1 MRHLRP
7 RLPLQHAA
15 FAVTVSLCLVA
26 GCTTPSGGL
35 LVATDGAATGNV
47 VSPGGGNVV
56 APGSGNV
63 VAPGSGNAPA
73 TGVALAFTTIQGQA
87 TFHGQPLAN
96 AEIRILDARTDAPA
110 VIAPGGGNVIAPG
123 GGNVI
128 APGGGNVIAPG
139 GGNVIAPG
147 GGNVIAPGGGN
158 VIAPGGGNVIAPGG
172 GNVIAPGGGNVIAAG
187 GGNVIAA
194 GGGNL
199 RTDAQGNFNLN
210 VAGLSGGGMARLVV
224 VAGGNAMTTL
234 VSDGGSLTPQGYKVR
249 QAGGPVQAPI
259 NEVTTTVSHLAYGA
273 LHLSRLV
280 KPAVGAPLVT
290 TMMQGLQAEAAKYDA
305 AFKAQPHT
313 ANSLVEETDPLTGA
327 PRNPKDS
334 IIPTLLANTNTKKT
348 VFALNKTLIA
358 GIAKGVADPESQASD
373 LATVRA
379 EIQDV
384 PFVGTGLSA
393 SAGEGAITLETG
405 TGQTVSLDLSNPG
418 SLDATLSSTGFTQ
431 ALEPPASTG
440 GSGGGTVPT
449 VPTGPT
455 PPTISPGPIAFTGVA
470 HASLNNPGPVAMGGA
485 GAGKLWVTS
494 AGGASPLLRIHDLGL
509 SSFEDVTLFHPG
521 GPVVAVGEAAW
532 VSAGQ
537 SWPLSR
543 AAASPN
549 PTLFFSQG
557 ARLTQASPSP
567 NVPLFAKA
575 MTAGMAGGNET
586 LALTDSPMNLI
597 ARCTYNGSLN
607 GIDAVNV
614 QTAFDLKNPEAIAID
629 GSNTWFLAYTNT
641 TAKIPRLMCLIS
653 TSTIGTT
660 PAAGF
665 GTQGT
670 PFPMAFAGQNVVAP
684 EHMVLGANGDL
695 WFSDAPTNQVL
706 RYHGYLASNFA
717 GGTFTSYMLPAGC
730 GPKDLAFDGARL
742 WVLNRGNNSVSLLDA
757 SGLHGTMIL
766 GFNAGGI
773 AAANQ
778 GTCWVTDKTNHMV
791 KELSYAP

>member
-1 MRHLRP
+1 LPFRHP
-7 RLPLQHAA
+7 A
-15 FAVTVSLCLVA
+15 FAVTVSLCLLA

-35 LVATDGAATGNV
+35 LVPTDAAATGNV

-56 APGSGNV
+56 APGSGN
-63 VAPGSGNAPA
+63 APA
-73 TGVALAFTTIQGQA
+73 AGTEGVALAFTAIQGQA

-110 VIAPGGGNVIAPG
+110 
-123 GGNVI
+123 
-128 APGGGNVIAPG
+128 
-139 GGNVIAPG
+139 VIAPG

-234 VSDGGSLTPQGYKVR
+234 VSDGGSLTPQGYKVQ

-348 VFALNKTLIA
+348 VFALNKTVIA

-373 LATVRA
+373 LATVRE

-393 SAGEGAITLETG
+393 SAGEGAITLETA
-405 TGQTVSLDLSNPG
+405 TGQTISLDLKNPD
-418 SLDATLSSTGFTQ
+418 SLDATLSSTSFTQ
-431 ALEPPASTG
+431 ALEPPAT
-440 GSGGGTVPT
+440 SGGGNTAPT

-470 HASLNNPGPVAMGGA
+470 HPTLNNPGPVAMGGA
-485 GAGKLWVTS
+485 AAGKLWVTS
-494 AGGASPLLRIHDLGL
+494 AGGATPLLRIHDLAAQSP
-509 SSFEDVTLFHPG
+509 SSYEDVTLGHAG
-521 GPVVAVGEAAW
+521 GPVAAIGEAAW

-549 PTLFFSQG
+549 PTLYFSQG
-557 ARLTQASPSP
+557 ARLVQASPSS
-567 NVPLFAKA
+567 NVPLYAKV

-607 GIDAVNV
+607 GIDAVDV

-641 TAKIPRLMCLIS
+641 TPKIPRLMCLIS
-653 TSTIGTT
+653 TTTIGTN

-665 GTQGT
+665 GTSQT

-706 RYHGYLASNFA
+706 RYHGYLANNFA
-717 GGTFTSYMLPAGC
+717 GGTFTNYMLPAGC
-730 GPKDLAFDGARL
+730 GPKDLAFDGAKL

-757 SGLHGTMIL
+757 NGLLGTMVL

-778 GTCWVTDKTNHMV
+778 GTCWVTDKTNHVV